1 MLQNILDS
9 LPLVNKCIVILSGGM
24 DSTIA
29 MRLAVEKYKAENVFA
44 LTFDYGQKQKIE
56 IEKAA
61 ESTKILGV
69 EHIVFDLSALNQIA
83 KGYSANVDKSIHM
96 PSIQDVLGDP
106 SPKTEVPNR
115 NMIMLSL
122 AAAFAQTRNIPIIIC
137 GLQIHDEYS
146 YWDTTQS
153 FINSIND
160 VLEQN
165 RITKVKIIAPFSH
178 FSKKQ
183 ELKILQQ
190 IDGNVDLLK
199 HTITCYNPNDKGESC
214 GRCPSCSERI
224 KNFADMSLKDMI
236 SYSINIPWEKII
248 V

>member
-1 MLQNILDS
+1 MLQGILNS
-9 LPLVNKCIVILSGGM
+9 LPQVEKCVIILSGGM

-29 MRLAVEKYKAENVFA
+29 MRIAVKKYGSKNVFA

-56 IEKAA
+56 IEKAV

-69 EHIVFDLSALNQIA
+69 NHFILDLSALNQIS
-83 KGYSANVDKSIHM
+83 KGFSANVDQSISM
-96 PSIQDVLGDP
+96 PTIQDVLGDP

-122 AAAFAQTRNIPIIIC
+122 AAAFAQTRKIPIIIC
-137 GLQIHDEYS
+137 GLQVHDEYS

-153 FINSIND
+153 FVNSIND
-160 VLEQN
+160 VLSQN
-165 RITKVKIIAPFSH
+165 RMTKVKVIAPFSH
-178 FSKKQ
+178 LSKKQ
-183 ELKILQQ
+183 ELNILQQ
-190 IDGNVDLLK
+190 IDGNVELLN

-236 SYSINIPWEKII
+236 PYSINIPWERII